1 VTFDTGSTD
10 LLIPSSACR
19 SGDGCVGSGA
29 KFNSARSSTFSNTNK
44 PWRVRFGTGVGVG
57 VGSAATPFC
66 SGTTATDTVSVAG
79 LSVSKQNFALIKK
92 QSPNLFE
99 ATGIEGIFG
108 MGFSATSALRTSP
121 FFLNLINQKKVK
133 QPMFS
138 LLMSPK
144 SVGRA
149 QLTLGGTDPSKYSG
163 SINYLP
169 VPSGPSWRIRF
180 DAISVNGKATGIRS
194 QYAVA
199 DTGTSNMIA
208 PAKDARAIYAL
219 ISPNIKMIDPRGAY
233 GMPCSQIKGLNAT
246 ITFTMGGRKYTI
258 PSKELS
264 VGPYPGKPGMCQTLI
279 NSGSTP
285 FWIIGGSLMKYYY
298 TVWDMGN
305 RRLGWATT
313 SHSPTV
319 Q

>member
-1 VTFDTGSTD
+1 M
-10 LLIPSSACR
+10 
-19 SGDGCVGSGA
+19 GDGCVGKGA

-66 SGTTATDTVSVAG
+66 SGTTASDTVSVAG
-79 LSVSKQNFALIKK
+79 LSVSKQAFALINR

-99 ATGIEGIFG
+99 ETGIEGIFG
-108 MGFSATSALRTSP
+108 MAFPASSAIRSRP
-121 FFLNLINQKKVK
+121 FFQNLISQGKVK
-133 QPMFS
+133 QPVFS

-144 SVGRA
+144 SVGKA
-149 QLTLGGTDPSKYSG
+149 QLTLGGTDQSKYTG
-163 SINYLP
+163 SINYLR
-169 VPSGPSWRIRF
+169 VPQVPAWMIKF
-180 DAISVNGKATGIRS
+180 DSITVNGKATGVRS

-199 DTGTSNMIA
+199 DSGTSNMIA

-233 GMPCSQIKGLNAT
+233 GIPCSQIKGLNST
-246 ITFTMGGRKYTI
+246 ITFTLGGKKYII
-258 PSKELS
+258 PTKELS
-264 VGPYPGKPGMCQTLI
+264 VGPYPGKPGMCQTLVS
-279 NSGSTP
+279 SGNTP
-285 FWIIGGSLMKYYY
+285 LWIIGGSLMKYYY

-313 SHSPTV
+313 AHSPKI